1 MTFPGDMNA
10 DAKGLAAYSNELENV
25 FQQLL
30 TQGPKLQRQAAEM
43 RVTEESSDGLVR
55 ATVGV
60 RGELVDLELDPRLYQ
75 RPDSAKLAET
85 IVQTAAAAA
94 TRARDDVIELFA
106 PLVPPEQMRAHMDGD
121 MDAITEQIWQQI
133 RGER

>member
-1 MTFPGDMNA
+1 MLPGGMDM
-10 DAKGLAAYSNELENV
+10 DGKGLAAYSSELENV

-30 TQGPKLQRQAAEM
+30 TEGPRLQRQAAEL

-75 RPDSAKLAET
+75 RPDSRKLAET
-85 IVQTAAAAA
+85 IVQTAAVAA
-94 TRARDDVIELFA
+94 TRAREEVIELFA

-121 MDAITEQIWQQI
+121 MDAMTEQIWKQM